1 MSSRHS
7 PHEPGPKRAGKRSRS
22 GRAASLRSTDLLTV
36 GQVAARSG
44 LAPSA
49 VRYYE
54 REGLIAAT
62 RTGGGQRRF
71 ARDVL
76 RRLAFIRAARNVGLT
91 LEEVAAELASLPG
104 GRAPTRADWSR
115 LSRGWRA
122 RLDRRIEALEALR
135 DGLDSCIGC
144 GCLSLRQCALSN
156 PADRAAR
163 FGSGA
168 RYLPALL
175 REPPPEG

>member
-1 MSSRHS
+1 MNATAPR
-7 PHEPGPKRAGKRSRS
+7 P
-22 GRAASLRSTDLLTV
+22 TDFLTV
-36 GQVAARSG
+36 GEVAARSG

-54 REGLIAAT
+54 RQGLIRAS

-91 LEEVAAELASLPG
+91 LDEVAAELATLPG

-115 LSRGWRA
+115 LSRGWRG
-122 RLDRRIEALEALR
+122 RLDRRIEALLALR

-144 GCLSLRQCALSN
+144 GCLSLRVCALSN
-156 PADRAAR
+156 PLDRAAAA
-163 FGSGA
+163 GPGA
-168 RYLPALL
+168 RYLPAEL